1 MSFVLVGSD
10 VYAARQGPSVSGTSG
25 HRVDNEESRVTT
37 IHTRAMP
44 RETPWAPSRSARHRR
59 RARFDAPPPRSLAL
73 SGWALLPLRAF
84 LGFTFCFAGL
94 QKLANPNF
102 FNANSPSSIQA
113 QLIASIRISPLHEL
127 LGHLLRFAVPIGI
140 LIALA
145 ELAVGLGTIL
155 GLWTRAAAAG
165 GMVLAFTLFLTVSF
179 HSSPFYTGA
188 DIVFVFAWIPL
199 VLAGSGGVLSLDGVI
214 AARVAHEHGL
224 GPPTIVP
231 VRFALVQQI
240 CGHYDNDSCTA
251 QGGRRCDVHRCPFLS
266 ADPAGR
272 GGTVLERGLQGVDRR
287 TIVLGGAAAV
297 AVAVAGGTAA
307 GLGRAVGGAKS
318 PSDQSVSLAPPRQ
331 RGSGTSGSSS
341 TTTQPARPTTTA
353 PAPTTTTAPAAVAP
367 ITAAPTGT
375 PIGQAS
381 QVPVGGAA
389 SFRDPKTGDPGL
401 VLQLAKDRFV
411 AYDAVCPHAGCTV
424 GYSSAANLIVCPC
437 HGSEFDPSTG
447 AVVSPPAQHGLSSI
461 QVAVGANGELVV
473 D

>member
-1 MSFVLVGSD
+1 MSQRTRPVK
-10 VYAARQGPSVSGTSG
+10 AKRGPSG
-25 HRVDNEESRVTT
+25 
-37 IHTRAMP
+37 
-44 RETPWAPSRSARHRR
+44 ARRPARR
-59 RARFDAPPPRSLAL
+59 RRRVRFDAPPPRALAL

-140 LIALA
+140 VIALA
-145 ELAVGLGTIL
+145 EVAVGLGTIL
-155 GLWTRAAAAG
+155 GLWTRVAAAG

-179 HSSPFYTGA
+179 HSSPYYTGA

-214 AARVAHEHGL
+214 AGRVAGEHDL
-224 GPPTIVP
+224 GPPTVVP
-231 VRFALVQQI
+231 VRFALVQEV
-240 CGHYDNDSCTA
+240 CGHYENDSCTA
-251 QGGRRCDVHRCPFLS
+251 KDGRPCDVRGCPFLS
-266 ADPAGR
+266 ADPAGH
-272 GGTVLERGLQGVDRR
+272 GSTVSERGLDAVDRR
-287 TIVLGGAAAV
+287 TLVLGGAAAV
-297 AVAVAGGTAA
+297 AAAVAGGVVAGTAA

-318 PSDQSVSLAPPRQ
+318 PESQSVSLAPPRPGASGAA
-331 RGSGTSGSSS
+331 GSG
-341 TTTQPARPTTTA
+341 PTTTA
-353 PAPTTTTAPAAVAP
+353 PRSVAPSTTAPA
-367 ITAAPTGT
+367 GT
-375 PIGQAS
+375 RIGRAS

-389 SFRDPKTGDPGL
+389 SFTDPKTGDPGL
-401 VLQLAKDRFV
+401 VLQPAKGRFV

-447 AVVSPPAQHGLSSI
+447 AVLSPPAPHGLSAI
-461 QVAVGANGELVV
+461 QVAVDASGELVV
-473 D
+473 DG